1 MNTMLDFV
9 KEQLPEGAV
18 LEKVKE
24 LYDKYR
30 TAPAPVREKKD
41 LLVLS
46 GNGMRRNRHLQRMAG
61 QVFGM
66 ETRLSRREEEAAC
79 GAALAGILTWEEQR

>member
-1 MNTMLDFV
+1 ML
-9 KEQLPEGAV
+9 LGGV
-18 LEKVKE
+18 LEGMVSE

-30 TAPAPVREKKD
+30 TAAAPVREKKD

-61 QVFGM
+61 RVFGM

-79 GAALAGILTWEEQR
+79 GAALAGILAWEEQR